1 MFRKFYKEND
11 ESIPAIVFELE
22 QPINFTKIT
31 DAVEIKK
38 LYILKYQQRIQDGNK
53 YILDFTAD
61 RYIDI
66 LNEVYTQQQVFD
78 LESHIKDLTIELQ
91 SGWWLS
97 AQDTNA
103 SLSISGIYND
113 DMKAS
118 IQAIIDTYVL
128 SNY

>member
-1 MFRKFYKEND
+1 MPRKFYKEND

-22 QPINFTKIT
+22 QPINFTEIT

-78 LESHIKDLTIELQ
+78 LESHIKDLVIELQ